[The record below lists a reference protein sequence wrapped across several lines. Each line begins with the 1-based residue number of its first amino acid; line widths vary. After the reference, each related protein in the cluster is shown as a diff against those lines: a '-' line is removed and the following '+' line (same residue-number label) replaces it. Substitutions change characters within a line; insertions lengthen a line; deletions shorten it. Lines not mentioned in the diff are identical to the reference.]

1 MFAYLLV
8 VFLFFCVLR
17 WYLPFNIR
25 PDFFI
30 TKELQTLIAINPTKS
45 QRSSDAGSN
54 TGHMG
59 LPGRH
64 GKILDLSRFDAQF
77 FHTNPKQAHVMDPQ
91 LRMLLET
98 SYEAI
103 FDAGYDPDT
112 LRKRSIG
119 VFIANSNSES
129 YYAFRKDDKVDSN
142 YLLGCAR
149 SMFSNRIS
157 YSLDLQGV

>member
-1 MFAYLLV
+1 MADDDDIVISGFSAYFPQANHLV
-8 VFLFFCVLR
+8 EFKEKLYAGVDMVTEDGLR
-17 WYLPFNIR
+17 WP
-25 PDFFI
+25 P
-30 TKELQTLIAINPTKS
+30 
-45 QRSSDAGSN
+45 
-54 TGHMG
+54 GHMG